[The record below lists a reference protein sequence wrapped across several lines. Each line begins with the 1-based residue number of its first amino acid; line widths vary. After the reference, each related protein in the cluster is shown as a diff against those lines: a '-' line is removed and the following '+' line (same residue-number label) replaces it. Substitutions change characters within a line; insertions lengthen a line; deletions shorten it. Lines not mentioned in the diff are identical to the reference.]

1 MEIGKAIKHYR
12 NKAKLTQKEL
22 AKKIN
27 VSERTIGHY
36 ETETRVPSLDVLNL
50 IAKALDAKV
59 SAFLEPIPK
68 ERKEIIFEKTWILT
82 FNEKKGYQLSEP
94 VLENK
99 SGQFVS
105 TRIQNELVYIPMRYA
120 QQIIDCEDET
130 AEKIN
135 TSKKA
140 IENHYVIVVD
150 SWKIDKKR
158 FSIQVDEIMDVAEYA
173 ASHDEVNQC
182 HRDKKEMDKL
192 IHDINLTSL
201 HLSVDA
207 PRINSNVL
215 RDLAYHM
222 KELSAILK
230 GNHSK
235 RILET
240 KVSEIYETYELITDE
255 EKIKF
260 KEDHLIQREDC
271 KRWLTKEE
279 FENLFEPT
287 LEDVLELVKQVEAKK

>member
-1 MEIGKAIKHYR
+1 
-12 NKAKLTQKEL
+12 
-22 AKKIN
+22 
-27 VSERTIGHY
+27 
-36 ETETRVPSLDVLNL
+36 
-50 IAKALDAKV
+50 
-59 SAFLEPIPK
+59 
-68 ERKEIIFEKTWILT
+68 
-82 FNEKKGYQLSEP
+82 
-94 VLENK
+94 
-99 SGQFVS
+99 
-105 TRIQNELVYIPMRYA
+105 
-120 QQIIDCEDET
+120 
-130 AEKIN
+130 
-135 TSKKA
+135 
-140 IENHYVIVVD
+140 
-150 SWKIDKKR
+150 
-158 FSIQVDEIMDVAEYA
+158 
-173 ASHDEVNQC
+173 
-182 HRDKKEMDKL
+182 MDKL